1 MENAVILCYN
11 MSILQKMKRGEV
23 VAKSNGKKSVRS
35 QMSEH
40 GLKFNKALG
49 QNFLTDESVLDGIV
63 DAAEIDESTNVLEIG
78 PGAGA
83 LTKKIAPLAKK
94 VVAVEIDTGLLP
106 LLAENLSEYGNVK
119 IVHGDILDISLK
131 ELFETEFQEGPV
143 KVVANLPYYIT
154 TPIVMKLLE
163 ENPGFDSLVI
173 MVQKEVAQRLV
184 AEPGGKHCGAITYS
198 VSYCCETES
207 VLDVPPEAFVPA
219 PKVWSSVIKL
229 LPRTKPPVEVM
240 DQSHFFAL
248 IKAAFL
254 MRRKTFLNCVSQN
267 RAIGADK
274 EMLRGILNELGIL
287 ENIRGEALTLVQF
300 SQISN
305 KIVRRNL

>member
-1 MENAVILCYN
+1 MLKLNNRNVI
-11 MSILQKMKRGEV
+11 KG
-23 VAKSNGKKSVRS
+23 
-35 QMSEH
+35 QMNER

-49 QNFLTDESVLDGIV
+49 QNFLIDDSILDKIV
-63 DAAEIDESTNVLEIG
+63 EASEIDADTNVLEIG

-83 LTKKIAPLAKK
+83 LTCRLAAAAKK

-106 LLAENLSEYGNVK
+106 LLGENLSGFDNVN
-119 IVHGDILDISLK
+119 IIHGDIMDLSLK
-131 ELFETEFQEGPV
+131 ELFENEFESGPV

-163 ENPGFDSLVI
+163 ENPGFESLVI
-173 MVQKEVAQRLV
+173 MVQKEVAQRLT
-184 AEPGGKHCGAITYS
+184 AHPGDKNCGAITYS
-198 VSYCCETES
+198 VNFCCEAEM
-207 VLDVPPEAFVPA
+207 VIDVPPEAFMPV

-229 LPRTKPPVEVM
+229 TARQKPPVDVIDE
-240 DQSHFFAL
+240 QHFFTL

-267 RAIGADK
+267 EVINVKK
-274 EMLRGILNELGIL
+274 ETLREILRELHIS
-287 ENIRGEALTLVQF
+287 ENIRGEALSLVQF

-305 KIVRRNL
+305 AIIKRNL

>member
-1 MENAVILCYN
+1 MPKLNNISLV
-11 MSILQKMKRGEV
+11 KG
-23 VAKSNGKKSVRS
+23 
-35 QMSEH
+35 QMNEW

-49 QNFLTDESVLDGIV
+49 QNFLTDDTVLDKIV
-63 DAAEIDESTNVLEIG
+63 EASEIDSETNVLEIG

-83 LTKKIAPLAKK
+83 LTVRLAAAAKK
-94 VVAVEIDTGLLP
+94 VVAVEIDTGLIP
-106 LLAENLSEYGNVK
+106 LLKENLSAFDNVN
-119 IVHGDILDISLK
+119 IIHSDIMETSLK
-131 ELFETEFQEGPV
+131 ELFDKEFKGGKV

-163 ENPGFDSLVI
+163 ENPGFESLVI
-173 MVQKEVAQRLV
+173 MVQKEVAQRLT
-184 AEPGGKHCGAITYS
+184 AKPGSKNCGAITYS
-198 VSYCCETES
+198 VNYCCETETITE
-207 VLDVPPEAFVPA
+207 VPPQAFVPV

-229 LPRTKPPVEVM
+229 TVRKEPPVDVIDE
-240 DQSHFFAL
+240 QHFFTL

-267 RAIGADK
+267 EVINVDK
-274 EMLRGILNELGIL
+274 ETLREILRELHIS

-305 KIVRRNL
+305 AIKNRNL